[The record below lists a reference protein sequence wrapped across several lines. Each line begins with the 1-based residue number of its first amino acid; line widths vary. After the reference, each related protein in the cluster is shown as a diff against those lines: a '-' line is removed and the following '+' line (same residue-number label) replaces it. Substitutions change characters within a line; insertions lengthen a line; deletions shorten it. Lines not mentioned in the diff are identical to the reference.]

1 MNVVLVFVV
10 MSSATL
16 LITFTLF
23 GNTLVTFGDL
33 FVAWTALEARSEQRA
48 ATKIA
53 GTSTLSMQAVPMI
66 KLTLTNEGDVSV
78 GRFEDW
84 DVIFETQLSST
95 LGVSYLTYTTSTSPA
110 QNQWTFLG
118 IYLNAASS
126 TPEIADP
133 GILDPNE
140 QMVVLANPSPAHG
153 GNTYGRAIF
162 VTPTG
167 ATTSVTVFKRRLLHV
182 LDRADLTVYQYKDDG
197 TLFATSSLDSL
208 NADAVGITTD
218 DLNFWTT
225 DAVDDLV
232 YKYDSDF
239 SASTTWSQAAANT
252 DGVGLTTNATSTW
265 VVDADTDHQ
274 VYRYNA
280 TGTLVSQFG
289 LSASSTDPQG
299 ITTDGTNIW
308 VVDEVDNEVYKYDM
322 DGVSVSSFSLTGANH
337 DPTGITT
344 DGKLIWVVDALDDK
358 IYAYSM
364 SGTFS
369 KEFSLAAANADPQ
382 GLTVSPR

>member
-1 MNVVLVFVV
+1 MNVVLVYVI
-10 MSSATL
+10 MSSATI

-23 GNTLVTFGDL
+23 GNTLAVFGDL
-33 FVAWTALEARSEQRA
+33 FEGWTALEARSEQRA

-53 GTSTLSMQAVPMI
+53 GPSDLSMQAVPMI
-66 KLTLTNEGDVSV
+66 KLTLTNEGNVPV
-78 GRFEDW
+78 APFADW
-84 DVIFETQLSST
+84 DVIFETQLSSA
-95 LGVSYLTYTTSTSPA
+95 LDVSYLTYTTTTSPA
-110 QNQWTFLG
+110 KNQWTVLG

-133 GILDPNE
+133 GLLDPGE

-153 GNTYGRAIF
+153 GNSYGRATF
-162 VTPTG
+162 VTPNG

-182 LDRADLTVYQYKDDG
+182 LDKADLTAYQYKDDG

-208 NADAVGITTD
+208 NADATGITTD

-232 YKYDSDF
+232 YKYDSDL
-239 SASTTWSQAAANT
+239 STSTTWSQAPANA
-252 DGVGLTTNATSTW
+252 DGVGLTSYATSTW
-265 VVDADTDHQ
+265 IVDAVDDE
-274 VYRYNA
+274 VYEYNA

-289 LSASSTDPQG
+289 LDTANTDPQG

-308 VVDEVDNEVYKYDM
+308 VVDEIDDVVFKYDM
-322 DGVSVSSFSLTGANH
+322 GGASVSSFLLTAANQ
-337 DPTGITT
+337 DPTGMTT
-344 DGKLIWVVDALDDK
+344 DGTLIWVADAVDDK
-358 IYAYSM
+358 VYAYSM
-364 SGTFS
+364 SGIFS
-369 KEFSLAAANADPQ
+369 TEFSLATANADPQ